1 MVFIDQQDHGGT
13 VSIVAIYSIPLLFAH
28 ATTVIRLAA
37 TAGVAEMFCWCYE
50 NVLSPWCDEC
60 REQREE
66 EE

>member
-1 MVFIDQQDHGGT
+1 MESTHLQVHGGNASSAMT
-13 VSIVAIYSIPLLFAH
+13 SSILLHCAANLAAIHS
-28 ATTVIRLAA
+28 VA